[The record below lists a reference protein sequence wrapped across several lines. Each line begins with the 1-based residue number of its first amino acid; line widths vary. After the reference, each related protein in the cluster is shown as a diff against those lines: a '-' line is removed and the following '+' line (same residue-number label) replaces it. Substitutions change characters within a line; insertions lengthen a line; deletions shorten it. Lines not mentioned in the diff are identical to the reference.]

1 MRPRNMAP
9 QRPSTTVGSG
19 GGERLRAT
27 GSSAAANKGV
37 FARMMDG
44 LAAEAAVPKTV
55 MIDVSRHAPLVRA
68 CLRKY
73 LKAHRT
79 ATSLRSKKGGQATK
93 GAV

>member
-1 MRPRNMAP
+1 MELDTGRHR
-9 QRPSTTVGSG
+9 SG
-19 GGERLRAT
+19 QGRLINCGINRALT
-27 GSSAAANKGV
+27 SDKGV

-44 LAAEAAVPKTV
+44 LASEAAVPKTV
-55 MIDVSRHAPLVRA
+55 MIDAT
-68 CLRKY
+68 Y